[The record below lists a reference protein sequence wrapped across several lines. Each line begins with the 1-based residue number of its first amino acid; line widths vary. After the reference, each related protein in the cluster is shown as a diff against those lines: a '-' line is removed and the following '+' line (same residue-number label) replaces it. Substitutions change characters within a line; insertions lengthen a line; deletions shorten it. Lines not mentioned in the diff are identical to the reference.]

1 MRTENNST
9 KCMLL
14 ATLKL
19 EIELYFVLQI
29 YLPNIRY
36 EAIQKY
42 CLKISDFFTLPPPLS
57 PLLAFL
63 LVYFVRK
70 MAALFVSII
79 NMTLHPLYL
88 YHLLKHFN
96 FI

>member
-1 MRTENNST
+1 
-9 KCMLL
+9 MLL

-42 CLKISDFFTLPPPLS
+42 VASKLVIFLPS
-57 PLLAFL
+57 PLPS
-63 LVYFVRK
+63 V
-70 MAALFVSII
+70 LFSR
-79 NMTLHPLYL
+79 
-88 YHLLKHFN
+88 FC
-96 FI
+96 